1 MSVQTAL
8 GHLARREDIPAACMR
23 AAMQQIMNAEVR
35 PEQAAAMLMGLVVK
49 GETSAELTA
58 AAEVMREHAV
68 PVSIPLTGDADFV
81 LDTCGTGGDG
91 SRIFN
96 VSTAAAF
103 VCAEAGI
110 KVAKHGNRS
119 VSSTS
124 GSADVLEAAGL
135 RLDLQPQQVASCV
148 QQLNIGFLYARAHHP
163 AVARVAEVRQALG
176 LRTMFN
182 LLGPL
187 TNPAAAPCQL
197 LGVYAARWLQPV
209 AQTLQRL
216 GSRHV
221 MVVHAEDGLDEI
233 SCASNTLVTELRDGS
248 LHNLVIEPEQYLGQR
263 RSLDALQVADAHQSL
278 ALIEQ
283 ALRGS
288 EGAAADIVALNA
300 GAGIYVADRADSLQS
315 GYRLAR
321 EILASGKAWQRLQ
334 QLVELSQAL
343 AATAADG
350 PHHAE
355 AGSDS

>member
-1 MSVQTAL
+1 MTVHEAL
-8 GHLARREDIPAACMR
+8 LHLSRREDIPAACMR
-23 AAMQQIMNAEVR
+23 AAMQQIMSGDVTPA
-35 PEQAAAMLMGLVVK
+35 QSAAMLMGLLVK

-58 AAEVMREHAV
+58 AAQVMREHAV
-68 PVSIPLTGDADFV
+68 PVRIPLTDSADHV

-135 RLDLQPQQVASCV
+135 RLDLQPQQVAWCV
-148 QQLNIGFLYARAHHP
+148 QRLNIGFLYARAHHP

-197 LGVYAARWLQPV
+197 LGVYDARWLQPV
-209 AQTLQRL
+209 AQALHQL

-233 SCASNTLVTELRDGS
+233 SCASNTQVTEMHHGR
-248 LHNLVIEPEQYLGQR
+248 LHHHVIEPQHLLPR
-263 RSLDALQVADAHQSL
+263 RSSLETLQVADARQSL
-278 ALIEQ
+278 TLIEQ
-283 ALRGS
+283 ALSGQD
-288 EGAAADIVALNA
+288 GAAADIVALNA
-300 GAGIYVADRADSLQS
+300 GAGIYVAGRADNLQS
-315 GYRLAR
+315 GYVMAR
-321 EILASGKAWQRLQ
+321 EILSSGRAWQRLQ
-334 QLVELSQAL
+334 RLVRLSQTL
-343 AATAADG
+343 AEQSPGDDHQPPAVTT
-350 PHHAE
+350 P
-355 AGSDS
+355 

>member
-1 MSVQTAL
+1 MTVHIAL
-8 GHLARREDIPAACMR
+8 QHLARREDIPDACMR
-23 AAMQQIMNAEVR
+23 AAMQQIMSGEVM
-35 PEQAAAMLMGLVVK
+35 PAQSAAMLMGLVVK

-58 AAEVMREHAV
+58 AAQVMREHAL
-68 PVSIPLTGDADFV
+68 PVRIPLTGHADHV

-135 RLDLQPQQVASCV
+135 RLDLQPQQVADCV

-197 LGVYAARWLQPV
+197 LGVYDARWLQPV

-216 GSRHV
+216 DSRHV

-233 SCASNTLVTELRDGS
+233 SCASNTRVTEMRDGA
-248 LHNLVIEPEQYLGQR
+248 LLDYVIEPDKLLGR
-263 RSLDALQVADAHQSL
+263 CRSLDSLQVENAQQSL
-278 ALIEQ
+278 ALIRQ
-283 ALRGS
+283 ALSGAD
-288 EGAAADIVALNA
+288 GAAADIVALNA
-300 GAGIYVADRADSLQS
+300 GAGIYVADRADTLHA
-315 GYRLAR
+315 GYLLAR
-321 EILASGKAWQRLQ
+321 EILASGLAWQRLQ
-334 QLVELSQAL
+334 RLVELSLQFASETP
-343 AATAADG
+343 AGDQQQTAG
-350 PHHAE
+350 KR
-355 AGSDS
+355 